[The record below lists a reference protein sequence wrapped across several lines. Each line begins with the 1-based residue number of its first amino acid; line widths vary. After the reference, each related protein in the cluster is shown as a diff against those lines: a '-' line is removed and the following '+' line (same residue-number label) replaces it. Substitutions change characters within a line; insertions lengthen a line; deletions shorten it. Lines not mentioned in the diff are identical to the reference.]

1 MESKMADEKPDF
13 LAVAP
18 PRCGTTWLHRCLSLT
33 PGFHMPEPKELKY
46 FSNYLD
52 VCDLSWY
59 RSKFKRHDGVLS
71 GDISPSYSILPI
83 DTIREIKVNFQAL
96 KIIFVFRHPLERL
109 LSHLKHQFRT
119 KEGPFHSI
127 SFRLEECSDLFLTG
141 YLTSPQ
147 TYLFCDY
154 AGMVI
159 RWRKVFGDDVY
170 IDFLDLDEP
179 KDRLLTRVVSH
190 IGGTP
195 SQWLAG
201 VVDQKVNATEAHAF
215 PPRFIAQA
223 RRFLFPHVA
232 AFKDVLD
239 AEFRCEFPTSWR
251 DLLEFDTP
259 NERAAYVHADYP
271 LFTVDDRDLAT
282 VLLNETVASDHV
294 QEFYEDYLG
303 FRVVN
308 FRGKFFALRGE
319 ALARE
324 LFSFTASELN
334 MLICKRD
341 AMIADPL
348 KEILMLAK
356 LQHELENKDSYIS
369 TMERAL
375 QEARSEVANRD
386 EDIGLLR
393 LRLDELAMRPLEL
406 EREFGTARDALAAK
420 THSLDQLRN
429 DIEQREQRIGELE
442 RLLAERTTE
451 LERELGT
458 VRDALAAKTQSLD
471 QLRNELEQREQR
483 IGEFERLLAERTTEM
498 KRELGIARDALSAK
512 TQSLDQLRNELEQ
525 REQRIGEFER
535 LLAERTTDLNQVREE
550 LDHCY
555 SMPLV
560 DILKRKLFGDSRDK

>member
-1 MESKMADEKPDF
+1 MESKMAGEKPDF

-18 PRCGTTWLHRCLSLT
+18 PRCGTTWLYRCLSLT

-52 VCDLSWY
+52 VCDLAWY
-59 RSKFKRHDGVLS
+59 RSKFECHDGVLS
-71 GDISPSYSILPI
+71 GDISPSYSILPVE
-83 DTIREIKVNFQAL
+83 TIKKIKANFQAL

-109 LSHLKHQFRT
+109 LSHLKHQFRV

-127 SFRLEECSDLFLTG
+127 SFGLEECSDLFLTG
-141 YLTSPQ
+141 YLTSLQ

-170 IDFLDLDEP
+170 IDFFDLDEP
-179 KDRLLTRVVSH
+179 KDRLLARVVSH

-195 SQWLAG
+195 SQLPTG

-215 PPRFIAQA
+215 PPRFLEQA
-223 RRFLFPHVA
+223 RRFLVPHVA
-232 AFKDVLD
+232 VFKDVLD
-239 AEFRCEFPTSWR
+239 AEFRRELPASWR

-259 NERAAYVHADYP
+259 NERTAYGHAHSP
-271 LFTVDDRDLAT
+271 LLTVDDRDLAT

-294 QEFYEDYLG
+294 QEFYADYLG

-348 KEILMLAK
+348 KEILLLAK
-356 LQHELENKDSYIS
+356 LQNELENRDSYIS
-369 TMERAL
+369 KMERAL
-375 QEARSEVANRD
+375 QEARNEVANRD
-386 EDIGLLR
+386 ENLGLLR
-393 LRLDELAMRPLEL
+393 LRLDELAMRSAEL
-406 EREFGTARDALAAK
+406 ERELGTARDALDAK
-420 THSLDQLRN
+420 THSLDQLRG
-429 DIEQREQRIGELE
+429 DVEQREQRTAEFE
-442 RLLAERTTE
+442 RLIAERTTE
-451 LERELGT
+451 L
-458 VRDALAAKTQSLD
+458 
-471 QLRNELEQREQR
+471 
-483 IGEFERLLAERTTEM
+483 
-498 KRELGIARDALSAK
+498 
-512 TQSLDQLRNELEQ
+512 
-525 REQRIGEFER
+525 
-535 LLAERTTDLNQVREE
+535 NQVRKE

-560 DILKRKLFGDSRDK
+560 DILKRRLFANAREK